1 MTGARRLSQV
11 PSWHFALAK
20 EHVTPMVITVE
31 EERAEELHGGY
42 FFFRKLTFYWGGMSE
57 AMVFTSSPCVPPH
70 FPAALDMRLGSLD
83 MRLGSLDWVLLDGNV
98 GRDRPTFKNTLQRTS
113 LVDRGLRFCT
123 SSVGGLGSISGQET
137 RSYMPQLRVC
147 MPQQKIPYATT
158 KAQCSQLNNFFIKIK

>member
-1 MTGARRLSQV
+1 
-11 PSWHFALAK
+11 
-20 EHVTPMVITVE
+20 MVITVE

-123 SSVGGLGSISGQET
+123 SSAGGKNRLHESFREESHLWPGEYTQNMLVSAVPSIFLS
-137 RSYMPQLRVC
+137 L
-147 MPQQKIPYATT
+147 
-158 KAQCSQLNNFFIKIK
+158 

>member
-1 MTGARRLSQV
+1 
-11 PSWHFALAK
+11 
-20 EHVTPMVITVE
+20 MVITVE

-98 GRDRPTFKNTLQRTS
+98 GRDRPTFKPDSFTRLLYQIYKREIISIPIKLLQKPEKEGTL
-113 LVDRGLRFCT
+113 
-123 SSVGGLGSISGQET
+123 SSHSVKLPS
-137 RSYMPQLRVC
+137 P
-147 MPQQKIPYATT
+147 
-158 KAQCSQLNNFFIKIK
+158 